1 MSKKSKS
8 LAKELTPKIVVEAS
22 SRYMESYNRLKDNI
36 IYSSDNGRK
45 KVFQV
50 ESAVSGE
57 GKSSVVANTAVL
69 LAKSGKKVVVVDL
82 DFRRPKMHMIF
93 DMPNINGIAEYMLDE
108 CAKEDLVKTT
118 KYGVYVVNRGK
129 SIHNASIVFTSEKF
143 KNLIEELKKEFDFV
157 LFDCPPVLLVSDYIH
172 YSVLA
177 DETIFIASVGVTR
190 RSQLMEACELM
201 RKCNPNILGI
211 VITHKNQGNKAYK
224 YGSNYYYKGYYGS
237 RKYLEGSDNDWYSLT
252 FTAFYWWRKRFFRK
266 IRLSYKKSS
275 WWRG

>member
-237 RKYLEGSDNDWYSLT
+237 RKYLEGSDND
-252 FTAFYWWRKRFFRK
+252 
-266 IRLSYKKSS
+266 
-275 WWRG
+275 